1 MLRVVERSDQSWP
14 DLTWMWR
21 QAEAAW
27 DALYKECFALDTLR
41 KSEIAAE
48 QAAKAK
54 LQADYD
60 AFRCDTSRAK

>member
-1 MLRVVERSDQSWP
+1 M
-14 DLTWMWR
+14 TW

-27 DALYKECFALDTLR
+27 DALYNECFALDNLR

-48 QAAKAK
+48 RAAKAK
-54 LQADYD
+54 LQADFD